1 MDLIGVLIIT
11 GIGLAIGTVSSM
23 IGLGGGFLIVPT
35 LVLVFY
41 LPTQKAVGTSLMTIT
56 FTTLSATLAYAL
68 QRRIDYKLG
77 LWLDLLDIPGVI
89 AGAYI
94 TTLLTSKVLASLF
107 GIFLMAVAFYVIRQK
122 NMEETPG
129 TRMPSTGWKR
139 ELIDS
144 SGKKFDY
151 IVRRP
156 LFGLVSSFTG
166 GFVAGMFGV
175 GGGLVDTAA
184 MILVLGIPTHIAIAT
199 SMFGMT
205 ITAVAGMIA
214 QGAFGNIAYD
224 YAIPLIIGVVCGA
237 QVGSLIAK
245 RLESRTLRN
254 IFSVA
259 MILIGLRM
267 ALIYVMA

>member
-1 MDLIGVLIIT
+1 MDIIAALIIT
-11 GIGLAIGTVSSM
+11 VIGLAIGTVSSM
-23 IGLGGGFLIVPT
+23 IGVGGGFLIVPT
-35 LVLVFY
+35 LVLVFC
-41 LPTQKAVGTSLMTIT
+41 LPAQKAVGTSLMAIT
-56 FTTLSATLAYAL
+56 FTTLSATLAYAV

-77 LWLDLLDIPGVI
+77 LWLDLLDIPGVMV
-89 AGAYI
+89 GAYL
-94 TTLLTSKVLASLF
+94 TTLLTSRVLASLF
-107 GIFLMAVAFYVIRQK
+107 GMFLIVVAFYVIKQK
-122 NMEETPG
+122 AMEETPS
-129 TRMPSTGWKR
+129 TRMVPTGWKR
-139 ELIDS
+139 ELTDS
-144 SGKKFDY
+144 SGKRFNY

-205 ITAVAGMIA
+205 ITAVAGVIA

-224 YAIPLIIGVVCGA
+224 YAIPLIMGVVCGA
-237 QVGSLIAK
+237 QVGSLMAK
-245 RLESRTLRN
+245 RLESRTLRK

-267 ALIYVMA
+267 ALIYFMA